1 MVGCDALFAHPP
13 QQQVELVRAL
23 GLALDADGFVQADP
37 MTRETSIPGIY
48 AAGDLLWRMQGAMF
62 AAAAGTQ
69 AATMI
74 NHELTTEL
82 ALAKA
87 I

>member
-1 MVGCDALFAHPP
+1 
-13 QQQVELVRAL
+13 
-23 GLALDADGFVQADP
+23 
-37 MTRETSIPGIY
+37 MTRETSVPGIY
-48 AAGDLLWRMQGAMF
+48 AAGDLTWRMQGAMF

-82 ALAKA
+82 AMARA